1 MPLVDAA
8 GGPPDESPPELPQLT
23 AQEEV
28 IADYFICWLVAAT
41 ASGEFSQET
50 AG

>member
-1 MPLVDAA
+1 LPLVDAA
-8 GGPPDESPPELPQLT
+8 GDHLTSLRRELPQLT